1 MRIYILKLVRAVAF
15 LFLFIS
21 ATSAQQ
27 FISGKVMIKGTKE
40 PIVGANVYVKE
51 SNNNTV
57 TDNDGNFYLRL
68 PSGESTV
75 IASFIG
81 FTSQSIKFTGKTTS
95 IDFELE
101 QGVELEN
108 ITVIGSRNE
117 TRTKLETTVPV
128 DVIPVSTIL
137 QQVGQLDVNQFLQF
151 VAPSFNASRQTGT
164 DGADHIDPASLR
176 GLGPDQ
182 TLVLINGKR
191 RHQSSL
197 VNIFGTRGR
206 GNTGTDLNAIPT
218 AAIERIEILRD
229 GASAQ
234 YGSDAIAGVINI
246 VLKSNNEGNITN
258 FNTSINQRD
267 GSKYTDA
274 SKGNFD
280 GQMYQANTNYGFKVG
295 NDGFMNIT
303 AEFTSRDKTNRAIAD
318 SALYRNYFGDAS
330 MKGFTTF
337 FNCRLPTKS
346 GFDFYSFGG
355 YSYRGTDA
363 FAWSRDKDSD
373 RNVKAI
379 YPEGFTPH
387 IQSSII
393 DRSISAGLKGKI
405 KSMDVDFNNTF
416 GSNLFHYFTD
426 GTLNASLLAE
436 SPTRFDAGG
445 FSASQNTT
453 SLNFSQNYPSVLSGA
468 NLAFGSEYRIE
479 NYQIFSGEEG
489 SYRNYGLIDTI
500 IGNKVVQFD
509 KLNRPGGSQGFPGF
523 RPSNEVN
530 EFRTNLGFY
539 LDGELDVTKSLLVSG
554 ALRFENYSD
563 FGNTFNYK
571 VSGRYKIN
579 PTFLIRGA
587 ASTGFR
593 APSLA
598 QIYFNSTI
606 TNFVSGVPFDQ
617 ILAKNS
623 SPITRKLGIQP
634 LTQERS
640 QHLSLGFT
648 ARPIDGLSVSL
659 DAYQVSVKNRI
670 VLTDVF
676 RTNDPDIGNDLKG
689 LGVTAAQFFTN
700 AVNTTTQGIDLIATY
715 SKQLGAGKMMVSLA
729 GNFNKMNK
737 ITDEDITVS
746 DKLKGKQSIYFSNRE
761 KLFLYASAP
770 PRKINFTVDYRLGK
784 FNANLR
790 LVHFGKIELED
801 FGGTIDKYDAA
812 TITDLTLGY
821 QLPVKGLSLFVG
833 SSNMLDVY
841 PGYRSGGVRKYNDR
855 ETENG
860 GTFDAVQMGSNGRL
874 FFAKLIFRY

>member
-1 MRIYILKLVRAVAF
+1 MRIYIIKLLRAMSLV
-15 LFLFIS
+15 FLFIS
-21 ATSAQQ
+21 SSSAQQ

-40 PIVGANVYVKE
+40 PVVGANVYVKE
-51 SNNNTV
+51 SNNSTV
-57 TDNDGNFYLRL
+57 SDNEGNFYLRV
-68 PSGESTV
+68 PSGESTIV
-75 IASFIG
+75 ASFIG
-81 FTSQSIKFTGKTTS
+81 YTSQSIKFTGKSTS

-108 ITVIGSRNE
+108 IIVIGSRNE
-117 TRTKLETTVPV
+117 SRTKLETTVPV
-128 DVIPVSTIL
+128 DVIPVSSIL

-151 VAPSFNASRQTGT
+151 VAPSFNASRQSGT
-164 DGADHIDPASLR
+164 DGADHVDPASLR

-206 GNTGTDLNAIPT
+206 GNTGTDLNTIPT

-246 VLKSNNEGNITN
+246 VLKSNNEGNVTN
-258 FNTSINQRD
+258 LNTSINQRD

-274 SKGNFD
+274 TKGNFD
-280 GQMYQANTNYGFKVG
+280 GRMYQVNTNYGFKVG
-295 NDGFMNIT
+295 NEGFMNVT

-330 MKGFTTF
+330 MKGFSTF
-337 FNCRLPTKS
+337 FNCRIPTKG

-355 YSYRGTDA
+355 LGYRATDA
-363 FAWSRDKDSD
+363 FAWSRDAESD

-379 YPEGFTPH
+379 YPNGFTPH
-387 IQSSII
+387 IQSSIF

-405 KSMDVDFNNTF
+405 KTMDVDFNNTY
-416 GSNLFHYFTD
+416 GSNLFHYYVD

-445 FSASQNTT
+445 FSATQNTT
-453 SLNFSQNYPSVLSGA
+453 SLNFSQSYPSVLAGA

-489 SYRNYGLIDTI
+489 SYKNYGIIDSVVN
-500 IGNKVVQFD
+500 NKVVQVNT
-509 KLNRPGGSQGFPGF
+509 LNRPGGSQGFPGF

-530 EFRTNLGFY
+530 EYRSSLGVY
-539 LDGELDVTKSLLVSG
+539 LDGELDITKALLVSG
-554 ALRFENYSD
+554 AFRFENYSD
-563 FGNTFNYK
+563 FGNTLNYK
-571 VSGRYKIN
+571 LSARYKIN
-579 PTFLIRGA
+579 PTFLVRGA
-587 ASTGFR
+587 VSTGFR

-623 SPITRKLGIQP
+623 SPITRKLGIGP
-634 LTQERS
+634 LNQERS

-648 ARPIDGLSVSL
+648 ARPFDGFNLSV
-659 DAYQVSVKNRI
+659 DAYQVKVKDRI
-670 VLTDVF
+670 VLTGVF
-676 RTNDPDIGNDLKG
+676 YDNDPDIGADLKA
-689 LGVTAAQFFTN
+689 LGVSASQFFSN
-700 AVNTTTQGIDLIATY
+700 AVNTTTQGVDVIGTY
-715 SKQLGAGKMMVSLA
+715 SRALGNGKLLVSLA
-729 GNFNKMNK
+729 GNFNKMS
-737 ITDEDITVS
+737 DIADSDIKVS
-746 DKLKGKQSIYFSNRE
+746 DKLKGKQATYFSNRE

-770 PRKINFTVDYRLGK
+770 PRKVNFTVDYRIGK
-784 FNANLR
+784 FNANVR
-790 LVHFGKIELED
+790 LVNFGKIELED
-801 FGGTIDKYDAA
+801 FVGTIDKYDAA
-812 TITDLTLGY
+812 TMTDLTLGY
-821 QLPVKGLSLFVG
+821 QLPIKGLSIFAG
-833 SSNMLDVY
+833 SSNIFDVY
-841 PGYRSGGVRKYNDR
+841 PGYKSGGQRMYNDR

-874 FFAKLIFRY
+874 LFAKLIFKY